1 MQTAKF
7 MSAGIAVLAIV
18 ASAASAQQTPTAPQQ
33 SAKGAQQGPVWM
45 LTEVNRLNGTVAIR
59 QVQNGTVGASASGTT
74 ERFKV
79 QGVSLDDFHAG
90 DRVTYSVTD
99 TGGTKTITKL
109 QKEK

>member
-7 MSAGIAVLAIV
+7 MSAGIAALAIV
-18 ASAASAQQTPTAPQQ
+18 ASAASAQQTPAAPQR
-33 SAKGAQQGPVWM
+33 SAKDAQQGPAWM

-59 QVQNGTVGASASGTT
+59 QVQNGTVGTNASSTT